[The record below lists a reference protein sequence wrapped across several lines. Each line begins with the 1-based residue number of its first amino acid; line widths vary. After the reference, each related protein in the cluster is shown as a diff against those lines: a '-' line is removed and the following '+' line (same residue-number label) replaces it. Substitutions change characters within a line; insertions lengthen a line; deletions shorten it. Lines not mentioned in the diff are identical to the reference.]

1 MAVVDERLVEDI
13 AEHDRYYRIEDF
25 VTYLERHVHS
35 DDPGISIERLHAYAD
50 ALGYER
56 ERTDELLEERVTD
69 SMTWVSDDVFYR
81 MGDSISI
88 YPLSWHERLAGSRDL
103 SEYVRVM
110 LESREAAGEEIPEGE
125 RGIPQHDILTALEI
139 LAAIDRTEGEELIR
153 KQRHRGDIV
162 IYAYQNPE
170 DIVRLPQTNE

>member
-25 VTYLERHVHS
+25 VTYLERHVH
-35 DDPGISIERLHAYAD
+35 DDEPGVSMGVIHAYAD

-56 ERTDELLEERVTD
+56 ERTAELLDERLTD
-69 SMTWVSDDVFYR
+69 SMTWVSDTVFYR

-88 YPLSWHERLAGSRDL
+88 YPLSWHERLDGSLDL
-103 SEYVRVM
+103 ADYVRVM
-110 LESREAAGEEIPEGE
+110 LKGREAAGEEFPTGE
-125 RGIPQHDILTALEI
+125 RGIPQKDILTALEI
-139 LAAIDRTEGEELIR
+139 FTDIDRKEGEELLR
-153 KQRHRGDIV
+153 KQRQQGDIV

-170 DIVRLPQTNE
+170 DIVRLPQNG